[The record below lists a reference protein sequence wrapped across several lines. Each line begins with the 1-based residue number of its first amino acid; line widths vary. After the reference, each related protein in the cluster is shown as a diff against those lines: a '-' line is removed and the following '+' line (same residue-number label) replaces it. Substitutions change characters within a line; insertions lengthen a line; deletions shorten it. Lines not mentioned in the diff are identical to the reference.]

1 MRSEAFQRPQY
12 MRALAARSAP
22 RTESAQPYI
31 VTARGVFDASGTA
44 NVFFGRAVEEAP
56 TLHFEADDTDWIYD
70 DGAYVGCVLFGP
82 AGAPYT
88 MKAVLHDG

>member
-1 MRSEAFQRPQY
+1 
-12 MRALAARSAP
+12 
-22 RTESAQPYI
+22 
-31 VTARGVFDASGTA
+31 
-44 NVFFGRAVEEAP
+44 VFFGRAVEEAP